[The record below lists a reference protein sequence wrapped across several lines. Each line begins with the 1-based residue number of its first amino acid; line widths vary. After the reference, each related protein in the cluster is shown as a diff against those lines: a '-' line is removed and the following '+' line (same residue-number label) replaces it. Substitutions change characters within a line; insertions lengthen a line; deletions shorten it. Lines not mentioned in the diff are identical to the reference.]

1 MSFKKVILTLLATVI
16 IGSIIGYTA
25 GHLLGTKNPDYITR
39 NFVPSRYMN
48 EDDWY
53 EHKLLGATRGL

>member
-25 GHLLGTKNPDYITR
+25 GHIIGTKNPDYITKKLFQVGKHER
-39 NFVPSRYMN
+39 NI
-48 EDDWY
+48 
-53 EHKLLGATRGL
+53 